1 VWKFATA
8 VVIIWVWFG
17 HSESVGQEPPNR
29 VTVRSLMTA
38 DEFRVAGLHKLAP
51 VELDSVDAWFART
64 ALRIIA
70 ASRSRTEAGGNLT
83 EDEVEAY
90 FRRHTVAGNRAVAVK
105 LRFSVPSPGTAYLL
119 TVHGYPNNRQVCEEL
134 IAPYNADPSTTTI
147 PGGRYY
153 CETLTP

>member
-1 VWKFATA
+1 VA
-8 VVIIWVWFG
+8 
-17 HSESVGQEPPNR
+17 QEQPSR
-29 VTVRSLMTA
+29 VNVQSLMTTE
-38 DEFRVAGLHKLAP
+38 DFRAAGLHRLTPA
-51 VELDSVDAWFART
+51 ELHALDAWFART

-70 ASRSRTEAGGNLT
+70 TSQSRIGADGNLT

-105 LRFSVPSPGTAYLL
+105 LRFSVPEPGTAYLL

-134 IAPYNADPSTTTI
+134 IAPYNADPSMTTI

-153 CETLTP
+153 CETLAP